1 MMTHTLRRFQQR
13 GATLIVVALGMG
25 MALAAMMALDIGNL
39 VWQKRELQK
48 IADLAALAGATQGP
62 DGCVLGGAR
71 ANAQANGLLPSDVF
85 PDPVWGE
92 WRPGDKSV
100 RAAGMQGGNAC
111 QVSISRTV
119 PYFFMFNS
127 SAESRT
133 LHATAIGAAA
143 EPLALLSVRS
153 SLVTID
159 SRERNLLNAVIGGLL
174 GGKLDISLAG
184 WRGLAAADV
193 NLLTYLDALAVR
205 LGAGVVNYEEL
216 LDTELQVGELVD
228 VLLTVVRQNSPTA
241 SATIEALRLL
251 KVRAQASPLRLR
263 LGQLL
268 GVESGAS
275 SAALNLSA
283 NVLSLVQALVQIG
296 NGNNGAAAQLEIPLI
311 KSGLIYQGVKVWVTV
326 VEKPQWK
333 LGNPNKEEIFT
344 RTAQIKLSL
353 GIELLTVDVD
363 LDVTAGGASAR
374 LKEFRCEPGDKR
386 LWIETETSLLKLAL
400 ALNYGI
406 TNKRTIGPVNVS
418 LPGKVSKAPLEI
430 VNPSD
435 VSAPLKESD
444 WRKVEGNYEILKSVG
459 VLISDLIAGLESSN
473 GGGLAA
479 LVKFLGWVLTPIT
492 EVLKWIIGELLSPL
506 LDPILNELLKILGVD
521 LAAAEVAGQLTCG
534 SGPAQL
540 VY

>member
-1 MMTHTLRRFQQR
+1 M
-13 GATLIVVALGMG
+13 
-25 MALAAMMALDIGNL
+25 
-39 VWQKRELQK
+39 
-48 IADLAALAGATQGP
+48 
-62 DGCVLGGAR
+62 
-71 ANAQANGLLPSDVF
+71 
-85 PDPVWGE
+85 
-92 WRPGDKSV
+92 
-100 RAAGMQGGNAC
+100 
-111 QVSISRTV
+111 
-119 PYFFMFNS
+119 
-127 SAESRT
+127 
-133 LHATAIGAAA
+133 
-143 EPLALLSVRS
+143 
-153 SLVTID
+153 
-159 SRERNLLNAVIGGLL
+159 
-174 GGKLDISLAG
+174 
-184 WRGLAAADV
+184 
-193 NLLTYLDALAVR
+193 
-205 LGAGVVNYEEL
+205 
-216 LDTELQVGELVD
+216 
-228 VLLTVVRQNSPTA
+228 
-241 SATIEALRLL
+241 
-251 KVRAQASPLRLR
+251 
-263 LGQLL
+263 
-268 GVESGAS
+268 
-275 SAALNLSA
+275 
-283 NVLSLVQALVQIG
+283 LSLVQALVQIG

>member
-1 MMTHTLRRFQQR
+1 MTHTLRRFQQR

-48 IADLAALAGATQGP
+48 IADLAALAGAAQGP
-62 DGCVLGGAR
+62 DGCVLGGAK
-71 ANAQANGLLPSDVF
+71 ANAQANGLLVSDVF

-92 WRPGDKSV
+92 WKPGDSEVKSEGV
-100 RAAGMQGGNAC
+100 GNAC

-119 PYFFMFNS
+119 PYFFMFDS

-133 LHATAIGAAA
+133 LHATAIAAA

-153 SLVTID
+153 SLVKID

-174 GGKLDISLAG
+174 GGKLNIDVAG
-184 WRGLAAADV
+184 WKGLATADV
-193 NLLTYLDALAVR
+193 NLLTFLNALAIR
-205 LGAGVVNYEEL
+205 LNTNVVNYEEL
-216 LDTELQVGELVD
+216 LDTELQVGELLD

-251 KVRAQASPLRLR
+251 SVRAQASPLRLR

-268 GVESGAS
+268 GLETGAPN
-275 SAALNLSA
+275 AALDVSA
-283 NVLSLVQALVQIG
+283 NVLSLVQAMVQIG
-296 NGNNGAAAQLEIPLI
+296 NGNNGAAVQLDIPLI
-311 KSGLIYQGVKVWVTV
+311 KSGLIYQGVKVGVAV
-326 VEKPQWK
+326 IERPQWK
-333 LGNPNKEEIFT
+333 LGNPKKEDIFT
-344 RTAQIKLSL
+344 KTAQIKLSL
-353 GIELLTVDVD
+353 GVELLSVHVD

-374 LKEFRCEPGDKR
+374 LKEFRCEPSDKR

-400 ALNYGI
+400 ELKYGI
-406 TNKRTIGPVNVS
+406 TNKRTIGPVHLT
-418 LPGKVSKAPLEI
+418 LPGKVSKEPLQI
-430 VNPSD
+430 VDPPD
-435 VSAPLKESD
+435 VSVALQDSD
-444 WRKVEGNYEILKSVG
+444 WKKIEGNYEILKSVG
-459 VLISDLIAGLESSN
+459 ELISDLIEGLEASN

-506 LDPILNELLKILGVD
+506 LDPILNELLKVLGVD

-534 SGPAQL
+534 SGPAKL